1 MRSAQQWEAL
11 QDAAEPYDLAGEELG
26 DRQRHDIGRTVD
38 VGDDPARLGARQAAD
53 VVAEAQVHLVGV
65 DGVDVEV
72 RRSVG

>member
-1 MRSAQQWEAL
+1 
-11 QDAAEPYDLAGEELG
+11 
-26 DRQRHDIGRTVD
+26 
-38 VGDDPARLGARQAAD
+38 LGARQAAD